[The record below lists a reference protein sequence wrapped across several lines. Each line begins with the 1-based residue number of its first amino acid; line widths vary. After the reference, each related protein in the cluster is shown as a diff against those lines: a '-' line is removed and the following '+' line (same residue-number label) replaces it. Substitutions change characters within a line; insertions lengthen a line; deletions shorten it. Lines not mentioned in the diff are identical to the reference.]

1 LKRIIS
7 LILSLCLILTAVGC
21 SSTDDEYIYFELP
34 KTPSTL
40 DPQTASE
47 DSELLII
54 KNCYEGLFRKDSNGK
69 TVLGA
74 AESFKENGLV
84 YTFKIRE
91 DAKWSNGEKL
101 TAFDFEFALK
111 RALLPETKA
120 PFASRLFA
128 IENAKAV
135 HSGTLSSQQLGVM
148 AVNEKTL
155 KITLSEADPN
165 FKESLATSVAMPC
178 NEKFFCDAAGKY
190 GLTASNMLS
199 NGSYELT
206 RWRKDPFGIRLYR
219 NEEYSG
225 DFISKNAAVFITCD
239 TEDPLLEKLEKNH
252 IDMAFVDS
260 ALKPE
265 IEKIGLQS
273 TSVENI
279 CWFLTL
285 SNDFSLDMRKS
296 FIMLIDK
303 SIFSGSLPSG
313 YTAANSIYPH
323 IFESEQT
330 ATGLTPY
337 NKEVA
342 KQLYLKELEKLEGKK
357 FPSDVVLYYYDDGFI
372 KNTVTDIV
380 GHWQSNLSAFVNIEA
395 VSKSSLLTPELKSQ
409 TYKMALFP
417 VRADSHEI
425 YEYLNKFGVA
435 YNNEPLDKIQ
445 ENILRNANIV
455 PILFQTTDLAYS
467 KALSNVVMEAENG
480 YIDFSFIVKK
490 D

>member
-1 LKRIIS
+1 MKKIIS
-7 LILSLCLILTAVGC
+7 LILCLCVILTVVGC

-47 DSELLII
+47 DSELLIV
-54 KNCYEGLFRKDSNGK
+54 KNCYEGLLRKDKEGK
-69 TVLGA
+69 AVLGA
-74 AESFKENGLV
+74 AESFKKQGLT
-84 YTFKIRE
+84 YTFKLRD

-111 RALLPETKA
+111 RALSPETKA
-120 PFASRLFA
+120 PFASRLYA
-128 IENAKAV
+128 IENAKQVNSGAV
-135 HSGTLSSQQLGVM
+135 SPEQLGVV
-148 AVNEKTL
+148 ATNEKTL
-155 KITLSEADPN
+155 KITLSYDDPN
-165 FKESLATSVAMPC
+165 FEEALTTSVAMPC
-178 NEKFFCDAAGKY
+178 NEKFFTESAGKY
-190 GLTASNMLS
+190 GLTASNMLC

-225 DFISKNAAVFITCD
+225 DFTSKNAAVFITCD
-239 TEDPLLEKLEKNH
+239 LEDPLLEKLEKNH
-252 IDMAFVDS
+252 IDMAFIDS
-260 ALKPE
+260 AMKPE
-265 IEKIGLQS
+265 IEKIGLNS
-273 TSVENI
+273 TNVENI

-285 SNDFSLDMRKS
+285 SNDFSLDMRKAFS
-296 FIMLIDK
+296 MLIDK
-303 SIFSGSLPSG
+303 SVFSGSLPSG
-313 YTAANSIYPH
+313 YTAATSIYPA
-323 IFESEQT
+323 IFQTEQI
-330 ATGLTPY
+330 ATGITPY
-337 NKEVA
+337 NKVIS
-342 KQLYLKELEKLEGKK
+342 KQLYLKELDKLEGKK

-395 VSKSSLLTPELKSQ
+395 VSKASLLTDELKSQ
-409 TYKMALFP
+409 SYKMALFP
-417 VRADSHEI
+417 VRADSSEL

-435 YNNEPLDKIQ
+435 YNNEPLPNVQ
-445 ENILRNANIV
+445 ESILKNNNII

-480 YIDFSFIVKK
+480 YIDFSFIVKE